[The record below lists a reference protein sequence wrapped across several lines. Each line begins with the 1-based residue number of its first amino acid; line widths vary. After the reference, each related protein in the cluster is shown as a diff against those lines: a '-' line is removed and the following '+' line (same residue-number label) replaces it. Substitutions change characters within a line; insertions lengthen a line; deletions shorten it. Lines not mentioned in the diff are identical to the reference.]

1 MSLIDFSI
9 LGDMFQN
16 ALDKD
21 RIDIGRKGTITTPDG
36 WETELDPKIPLYED
50 VQCHIEPVS
59 IDNPDVG
66 NEPTKPVI
74 TSFMV
79 YCPATTDVKNGDY
92 ITLKTCNVNGEVLEV
107 QTGIAGEPK
116 QYTSRIEFSVGVQK
130 WI

>member
-1 MSLIDFSI
+1 MSLIDFSV
-9 LGDMFQN
+9 LGNIFQD

-50 VQCHIEPVS
+50 IKCHIEPAS

-66 NEPTKPVI
+66 NEPSKPVI
-74 TSFMV
+74 TSFTV
-79 YCPATTDVKNGDY
+79 YCPPTTDVKNGDY
-92 ITLKTCNVNGEVLEV
+92 ITLKTCDVNGNILEV